1 MRERM
6 MSARAAG
13 FSAGINILATIG
25 HHSEDLAHSPLGLG
39 YRNMTGMDGSVC
51 EGCYCMNDGKYISGY
66 IDPAYQTLVAAEPD
80 FIWIDDDVR
89 FGHMGSGYGCFC
101 DGCVDLFNRENGTSF
116 DRESL
121 KKELD
126 GRNMDIR
133 RRWMKHNSDSMVRL
147 VGHIARTVRSLN
159 PGIQLGHM
167 IGDNY
172 MEGINVYALNDALSE
187 NGKYEIFFRPGGGA

>member
-1 MRERM
+1 MENSIRVAYENWISGERFDELLGMLGKHRCGITMIALFTSAVHSPLTLDELSRRAEIMRERM

-25 HHSEDLAHSPLGLG
+25 HHCEDLAHSPLGLG

-89 FGHMGSGYGCFC
+89 CRSHGK
-101 DGCVDLFNRENGTSF
+101 R
-116 DRESL
+116 
-121 KKELD
+121 
-126 GRNMDIR
+126 IR
-133 RRWMKHNSDSMVRL
+133 LLLRRL
-147 VGHIARTVRSLN
+147 C
-159 PGIQLGHM
+159 
-167 IGDNY
+167 
-172 MEGINVYALNDALSE
+172 
-187 NGKYEIFFRPGGGA
+187 